1 MAIEVHIA
9 APGFLDC
16 DGIEKE
22 MHINSNKL
30 HGSKISFDCAV
41 KACDFICFIT
51 DGSVSVFFKD
61 TTFDMQTR
69 LSAAFIWV
77 LENMVK
83 TWQPY
88 LKDGPE
94 P

>member
-1 MAIEVHIA
+1 MNSDVMAIEVHIA

-16 DGIEKE
+16 AGIEKE

-51 DGSVSVFFKD
+51 DGSVSVLQGHYIWYAN
-61 TTFDMQTR
+61 TA
-69 LSAAFIWV
+69 LSSIY
-77 LENMVK
+77 MG
-83 TWQPY
+83 TWKY
-88 LKDGPE
+88 G
-94 P
+94 

>member
-1 MAIEVHIA
+1 M
-9 APGFLDC
+9 
-16 DGIEKE
+16 
-22 MHINSNKL
+22 
-30 HGSKISFDCAV
+30 AV
-41 KACDFICFIT
+41 KSALIVQWNYYI

-83 TWQPY
+83 TWLPY
-88 LKDGPE
+88 LRNEPE
-94 P
+94 R